1 MGVLVLPE
9 KHVVLW
15 DKYQKTIFLLEAF
28 MKKKTNFQALK
39 AEERRLL
46 TELNK
51 LDVND
56 DDKYDKILTRLI
68 RIREAIIK
76 STDAYTKRRE
86 IVSSLVPIGVST
98 FVFLLS
104 LFVEYSGDSMFTS
117 EAAKS
122 LFKKLTK

>member
-1 MGVLVLPE
+1 
-9 KHVVLW
+9 
-15 DKYQKTIFLLEAF
+15 

-56 DDKYDKILTRLI
+56 DKYDKILTRLI
-68 RIREAIIK
+68 RIREAVIK

-98 FVFLLS
+98 VVFLLS

-117 EAAKS
+117 EAAKA

>member
-1 MGVLVLPE
+1 
-9 KHVVLW
+9 
-15 DKYQKTIFLLEAF
+15 

-56 DDKYDKILTRLI
+56 DNKYDKILTRLI

>member
-1 MGVLVLPE
+1 
-9 KHVVLW
+9 
-15 DKYQKTIFLLEAF
+15 
-28 MKKKTNFQALK
+28 MKKKTNFQSLK

-56 DDKYDKILTRLI
+56 DKYDKLLTHLI
-68 RIREAIIK
+68 KIREAIIK

-98 FVFLLS
+98 VVFLLS

-117 EAAKS
+117 EAAKA

>member
-1 MGVLVLPE
+1 
-9 KHVVLW
+9 
-15 DKYQKTIFLLEAF
+15 

-68 RIREAIIK
+68 RIREAVIK

>member
-1 MGVLVLPE
+1 
-9 KHVVLW
+9 
-15 DKYQKTIFLLEAF
+15 
-28 MKKKTNFQALK
+28 MKKKTNFQSLK

-56 DDKYDKILTRLI
+56 DKYDKLLTHLI
-68 RIREAIIK
+68 KIREAIIK

-98 FVFLLS
+98 VVFLLS

-117 EAAKS
+117 EASKA

>member
-1 MGVLVLPE
+1 
-9 KHVVLW
+9 
-15 DKYQKTIFLLEAF
+15 

-56 DDKYDKILTRLI
+56 DKYDKILTRLI
-68 RIREAIIK
+68 RIREAVIK

-98 FVFLLS
+98 VVFLLS

-117 EAAKS
+117 EAAKN

>member
-15 DKYQKTIFLLEAF
+15 DKYPKLYFLEAF

-51 LDVND
+51 LDVN

-117 EAAKS
+117 EAAKA

>member
-1 MGVLVLPE
+1 
-9 KHVVLW
+9 
-15 DKYQKTIFLLEAF
+15 

-56 DDKYDKILTRLI
+56 NDDKYDKILTRLI

>member
-1 MGVLVLPE
+1 
-9 KHVVLW
+9 
-15 DKYQKTIFLLEAF
+15 

-56 DDKYDKILTRLI
+56 DKNYDKILTRLI

>member
-1 MGVLVLPE
+1 
-9 KHVVLW
+9 
-15 DKYQKTIFLLEAF
+15 

-98 FVFLLS
+98 CVFLLS

>member
-1 MGVLVLPE
+1 
-9 KHVVLW
+9 
-15 DKYQKTIFLLEAF
+15 

-56 DDKYDKILTRLI
+56 DKYDQILTRLI
-68 RIREAIIK
+68 RIREAVIK

-98 FVFLLS
+98 VVFLLS

>member
-1 MGVLVLPE
+1 
-9 KHVVLW
+9 
-15 DKYQKTIFLLEAF
+15 

-56 DDKYDKILTRLI
+56 DAKYDKILTRLI

>member
-1 MGVLVLPE
+1 
-9 KHVVLW
+9 
-15 DKYQKTIFLLEAF
+15 

-56 DDKYDKILTRLI
+56 DKYDQILTRLI

-98 FVFLLS
+98 AVFLLS

>member
-1 MGVLVLPE
+1 
-9 KHVVLW
+9 
-15 DKYQKTIFLLEAF
+15 

-56 DDKYDKILTRLI
+56 DKYDKILTRLI
-68 RIREAIIK
+68 RIREAVIK

-98 FVFLLS
+98 AVFLLS
-104 LFVEYSGDSMFTS
+104 LFVEYSGDSFFTS

>member
-1 MGVLVLPE
+1 
-9 KHVVLW
+9 
-15 DKYQKTIFLLEAF
+15 

-51 LDVND
+51 LDVN

>member
-1 MGVLVLPE
+1 
-9 KHVVLW
+9 
-15 DKYQKTIFLLEAF
+15 

-56 DDKYDKILTRLI
+56 DKYDIILTRLI

-98 FVFLLS
+98 CVFLLS

>member
-1 MGVLVLPE
+1 
-9 KHVVLW
+9 
-15 DKYQKTIFLLEAF
+15 

-56 DDKYDKILTRLI
+56 DKYDKILTRLI
-68 RIREAIIK
+68 RIREAVIK

-98 FVFLLS
+98 VVFLLS

-117 EAAKS
+117 EASKA

>member
-1 MGVLVLPE
+1 
-9 KHVVLW
+9 
-15 DKYQKTIFLLEAF
+15 

-56 DDKYDKILTRLI
+56 DKYDRILTRLI

-98 FVFLLS
+98 CVFLLS

>member
-1 MGVLVLPE
+1 
-9 KHVVLW
+9 
-15 DKYQKTIFLLEAF
+15 

-56 DDKYDKILTRLI
+56 DKYDKILTRLI
-68 RIREAIIK
+68 RIREAVIK

-86 IVSSLVPIGVST
+86 SVSSLVPIGVST

>member
-1 MGVLVLPE
+1 
-9 KHVVLW
+9 
-15 DKYQKTIFLLEAF
+15 

-56 DDKYDKILTRLI
+56 DKYDAILTRII

-98 FVFLLS
+98 CVFLLS

>member
-1 MGVLVLPE
+1 
-9 KHVVLW
+9 
-15 DKYQKTIFLLEAF
+15 

-39 AEERRLL
+39 AEERILL

>member
-1 MGVLVLPE
+1 
-9 KHVVLW
+9 
-15 DKYQKTIFLLEAF
+15 

-51 LDVND
+51 LDVN

-98 FVFLLS
+98 VVFLLS

>member
-1 MGVLVLPE
+1 
-9 KHVVLW
+9 
-15 DKYQKTIFLLEAF
+15 

-56 DDKYDKILTRLI
+56 DKYDRILTRLI

-98 FVFLLS
+98 VVFLLS

>member
-15 DKYQKTIFLLEAF
+15 DKYLKLYFLEAF

-51 LDVND
+51 LDVN

-98 FVFLLS
+98 VVFLLS

>member
-1 MGVLVLPE
+1 
-9 KHVVLW
+9 
-15 DKYQKTIFLLEAF
+15 

-117 EAAKS
+117 SAAKS

>member
-1 MGVLVLPE
+1 
-9 KHVVLW
+9 
-15 DKYQKTIFLLEAF
+15 

-56 DDKYDKILTRLI
+56 DKYDQILTRLI

-98 FVFLLS
+98 VVFLLS

>member
-1 MGVLVLPE
+1 
-9 KHVVLW
+9 
-15 DKYQKTIFLLEAF
+15 

-51 LDVND
+51 LDVN

-98 FVFLLS
+98 CVFLLS

>member
-1 MGVLVLPE
+1 
-9 KHVVLW
+9 
-15 DKYQKTIFLLEAF
+15 
-28 MKKKTNFQALK
+28 MKKKTNFQSLK

-56 DDKYDKILTRLI
+56 DKYDKLLTRLI

-98 FVFLLS
+98 VVFLLS

>member
-1 MGVLVLPE
+1 
-9 KHVVLW
+9 
-15 DKYQKTIFLLEAF
+15 

-51 LDVND
+51 LDVN

-98 FVFLLS
+98 AVFLLS

>member
-1 MGVLVLPE
+1 
-9 KHVVLW
+9 
-15 DKYQKTIFLLEAF
+15 

-56 DDKYDKILTRLI
+56 DKYDKMLTRLI

-98 FVFLLS
+98 VVFLLS

>member
-1 MGVLVLPE
+1 
-9 KHVVLW
+9 
-15 DKYQKTIFLLEAF
+15 

-56 DDKYDKILTRLI
+56 DKYDRILTRLI
-68 RIREAIIK
+68 RIREAVIK

-98 FVFLLS
+98 VVFLLS

>member
-1 MGVLVLPE
+1 
-9 KHVVLW
+9 
-15 DKYQKTIFLLEAF
+15 

-51 LDVND
+51 LDVNN

>member
-1 MGVLVLPE
+1 
-9 KHVVLW
+9 
-15 DKYQKTIFLLEAF
+15 

-56 DDKYDKILTRLI
+56 DKYDKILTRLI
-68 RIREAIIK
+68 RIREAVIK

-98 FVFLLS
+98 CVFLLS

>member
-1 MGVLVLPE
+1 
-9 KHVVLW
+9 
-15 DKYQKTIFLLEAF
+15 

-51 LDVND
+51 LDVN

-98 FVFLLS
+98 VVFLLS

-117 EAAKS
+117 EASKA

>member
-1 MGVLVLPE
+1 
-9 KHVVLW
+9 
-15 DKYQKTIFLLEAF
+15 

>member
-1 MGVLVLPE
+1 
-9 KHVVLW
+9 
-15 DKYQKTIFLLEAF
+15 

-56 DDKYDKILTRLI
+56 DNKYDKILTRLI
-68 RIREAIIK
+68 RIREAVIK

-104 LFVEYSGDSMFTS
+104 LFVEFSGESMFTS

>member
-1 MGVLVLPE
+1 
-9 KHVVLW
+9 
-15 DKYQKTIFLLEAF
+15 

-56 DDKYDKILTRLI
+56 DKYDRILTRLI
-68 RIREAIIK
+68 RIREAVIK

-98 FVFLLS
+98 CVFLLS

>member
-1 MGVLVLPE
+1 
-9 KHVVLW
+9 
-15 DKYQKTIFLLEAF
+15 

-51 LDVND
+51 LDVN

-98 FVFLLS
+98 VVFLLS

-117 EAAKS
+117 EAAKA

>member
-1 MGVLVLPE
+1 
-9 KHVVLW
+9 
-15 DKYQKTIFLLEAF
+15 

-56 DDKYDKILTRLI
+56 EKYDQILTRLI

-98 FVFLLS
+98 VVFLLS